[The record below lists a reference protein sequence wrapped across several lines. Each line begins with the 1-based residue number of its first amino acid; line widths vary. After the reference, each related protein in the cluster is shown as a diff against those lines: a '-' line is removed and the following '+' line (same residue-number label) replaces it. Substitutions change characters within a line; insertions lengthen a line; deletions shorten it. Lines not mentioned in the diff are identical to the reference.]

1 VVERLFLL
9 KHWFLPFQFA
19 GQPKMRILSKRLLF
33 TQESDQWRNWFLAK
47 SFAVAEPFVIVGVS
61 ALDLR
66 AAQRQGCFYPPST
79 RRTRFLC
86 NDLCGS
92 ACCRSSSH
100 NRFAVLG
107 MKTVSIDIS
116 ELTVGAIINTSSGGC
131 EANCEAEMLNILK
144 DAGVTNYKIWAE
156 ESDKI
161 ERAFA
166 EAAAYEPKV
175 LTVLAGDGTIRT
187 AAEACSGTDTYLLPL
202 PGGTLNMLSRAVY
215 GGDVSWQ
222 DALRN
227 TLAAPSI
234 KALSG
239 GRTGDEL
246 FFVAAIIGAP
256 GLWMEA
262 RESLR
267 DRDIRDAVGKS
278 AVAFQAMF
286 DTKIR
291 YSISSET
298 SGEAEVLA
306 ITCPLVS
313 ETMSDAEQAL
323 EAAAID
329 VENALQL
336 LGLATAA
343 AFGKWRDQES
353 VTLTKTRHVTVQSS
367 KDIPLFLDG
376 ERINVGEKAEIT
388 FVSNAVNVVVPKS
401 NHVRKE
407 S

>member
-1 VVERLFLL
+1 
-9 KHWFLPFQFA
+9 
-19 GQPKMRILSKRLLF
+19 
-33 TQESDQWRNWFLAK
+33 
-47 SFAVAEPFVIVGVS
+47 
-61 ALDLR
+61 
-66 AAQRQGCFYPPST
+66 
-79 RRTRFLC
+79 
-86 NDLCGS
+86 
-92 ACCRSSSH
+92 
-100 NRFAVLG
+100 
-107 MKTVSIDIS
+107 MKAVSIDIS
-116 ELTVGAIINTSSGGC
+116 ALRVGAIINTSSGGC
-131 EANCEAEMLNILK
+131 NADSEAEMLEILK
-144 DAGVTNYKIWAE
+144 DAGVTNCEIWSG

-166 EAAAYEPKV
+166 EAAAYSPKV
-175 LTVLAGDGTIRT
+175 LAVLAGDGTIRT
-187 AAEACSGTDTYLLPL
+187 AAEACTRTDTYLLPL
-202 PGGTLNMLSRAVY
+202 PGGTLNMLSRGLY
-215 GGDVSWQ
+215 GDVSWQ
-222 DALRN
+222 EALRS
-227 TLAAPSI
+227 TLASPSI

-267 DRDIRDAVGKS
+267 ERDIPAAVGKS
-278 AVAFQAMF
+278 AIAFQAMF

-313 ETMSDAEQAL
+313 EEMSDAEQAL
-323 EAAAID
+323 EAATID
-329 VENALQL
+329 IENATQL

-376 ERINVGEKAEIT
+376 ERIKVGEKAEIS

-401 NHVRKE
+401 NHLRKKL
-407 S
+407 